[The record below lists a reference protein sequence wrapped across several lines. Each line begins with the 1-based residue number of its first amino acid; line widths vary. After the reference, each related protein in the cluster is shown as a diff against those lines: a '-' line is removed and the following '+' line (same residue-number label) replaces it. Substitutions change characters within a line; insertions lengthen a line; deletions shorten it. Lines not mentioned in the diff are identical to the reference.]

1 MSETKTLVD
10 TATITA
16 ALTDYCRYLDRMDL
30 EALGALFTLDARVI
44 YGLDP
49 RLAAEGR
56 DALIASLARMWRWTR
71 TAHHLANVRVWVEGD
86 TARAESAV
94 HAWHEATDGSVA
106 EVFGLYHD
114 RLVREGVGWL
124 IAERRMEMQGSRG
137 SFRVKIPSAHRAP
150 PPPGW
155 TRPEGLD
162 R

>member
-1 MSETKTLVD
+1 MSDTRTLID
-10 TATITA
+10 TAAITA
-16 ALTDYCRYLDRMDL
+16 VLTDYCRFLDRMDL
-30 EALGALFTLDARVI
+30 PALGRLFTPDAKVI
-44 YGLDP
+44 YGPDP

-56 DALIASLARMWRWTR
+56 EALVASLARMWRWKR

-94 HAWHEATDGSVA
+94 HAWHEAADGSDA
-106 EVFGLYHD
+106 EIFGLYHD
-114 RLVREGVGWL
+114 RLVRTGEGWL

-137 SFRVKIPSAHRAP
+137 GFRVPIPPAHRAA

-155 TRPEGLD
+155 TPPEGLD